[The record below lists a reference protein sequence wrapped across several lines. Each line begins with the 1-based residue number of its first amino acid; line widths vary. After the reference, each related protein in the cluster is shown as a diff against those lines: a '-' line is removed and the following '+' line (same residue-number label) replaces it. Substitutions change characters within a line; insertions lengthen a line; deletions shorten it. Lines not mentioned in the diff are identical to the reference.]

1 MTYRAAVI
9 GLGRMGSTFDDEI
22 EQGGTLFLPYCHAPS
37 YTAHER
43 VDLVAGADPHP
54 EQRQI
59 FADRWGLGADHV
71 YADYVEMLAAEK
83 PDIVSICTTARVRH
97 RILLDTAGRYTTQDS
112 QASVDRAAWEG
123 FLELL
128 RKYRKRRPING
139 VLVAISAL
147 DFMTMDAN
155 QRHQHASAIKTR
167 IRELDEFFG
176 MGRY

>member
-59 FADRWGLGADHV
+59 FADRWGLEDDHV
-71 YADYVEMLAAEK
+71 YADYVEMLEAEK
-83 PDIVSICTTARVRH
+83 PDIVSICTTARGRH
-97 RILLDTAGRYTTQDS
+97 RILLDTAAAAVGVSGCTTEPLRGIQCYRVNAAGQSTAARWQS
-112 QASVDRAAWEG
+112 QVVGPGEAG
-123 FLELL
+123 
-128 RKYRKRRPING
+128 
-139 VLVAISAL
+139 
-147 DFMTMDAN
+147 DAV
-155 QRHQHASAIKTR
+155 
-167 IRELDEFFG
+167 
-176 MGRY
+176 